1 MTCRQHN
8 LHIETAAHN
17 DGKRQIRSRNT
28 PEYRLALVRTILRQQ
43 SIHQLNGEKTMTR
56 STSLPSDDDIRR
68 LINEAIRSPDPRSL
82 PAVGL
87 LISQGLSIRRL
98 DRLRWANWDRIG
110 RTIIIARGASPE
122 KTICLTNL
130 LQLRLAAIPRKNS
143 PFIFAPLDLYSPS
156 LAVLFVQLCNRIRLG
171 KYIVADF
178 LAWSEAQTPAVRI
191 STVTT

>member
-1 MTCRQHN
+1 
-8 LHIETAAHN
+8 
-17 DGKRQIRSRNT
+17 
-28 PEYRLALVRTILRQQ
+28 
-43 SIHQLNGEKTMTR
+43 MTR
-56 STSLPSDDDIRR
+56 STSLPSDDEVRR

-98 DRLRWANWDRIG
+98 DRLRWANWDPVG
-110 RTIIIARGASPE
+110 RTIIIARGAAPE
-122 KTICLTNL
+122 KVISLTDF
-130 LQLRLAAIPRKNS
+130 LQLRLNAIPRRDS

-156 LAVLFVQLCNRIRLG
+156 LAVLFVQLWNRVGLG